1 MKKDGS
7 TKIVKYRTPEN
18 GFCARVWPSLME
30 MHVLPAFLLKSFFST
45 SEQRS
50 DKLEP

>member
-7 TKIVKYRTPEN
+7 TKIVKYRIPGK

-30 MHVLPAFLLKSFFST
+30 MHSFEILLLYF
-45 SEQRS
+45 
-50 DKLEP
+50 